1 MNFLEAL
8 SISSQPFEVQ
18 NSMCAAKFDSLN
30 ITDTTLRDAHQSLIA
45 TRLRTEDMLPLARA
59 IDQAGFFSVEA
70 WGGATFDSCI
80 RFLNDDPWDRLR
92 MLKAELKHTP
102 IQMLLR
108 GQNLVGYRHY
118 PDDVVEKFVEA
129 SARNGVDI
137 FRVFDALND
146 IRNMKKA
153 MEEVKNVGG
162 HLQGAISYTTSPVH
176 SVATFIDMAQ
186 ELYTLGCDSICIKDM
201 AGLIMPH
208 DARDLIAGIKKTAD
222 VKVCLHSHCTSGV
235 APLSYQAAIDAGVD
249 ILDTAMSPFAFGT
262 SQPPTESIVASVLG
276 TPRDTGI
283 DLITL
288 RNVRNI
294 CREMREKYEPLFSA
308 ITDRVDSDVLIYQLP
323 GGMISNLVSQLK
335 EQNALDRLDDVFH
348 EVPRVRKDLG
358 YPPLVTPTS
367 QIVGTQAV
375 FNVLMDGERYRNVT
389 REVKDYV
396 LGLYGRSPAPISPEV
411 RALIVG
417 DEEPVT
423 VRPADL
429 LEPIYEQMRAQAVE
443 QGLVTRDED
452 VLTYILYPSIAPSF
466 LRGERQAEVI
476 PEAAAPAGPV
486 GVADFPRS
494 MEVEVDGEIFS
505 VRIVTVEGDSVGASV
520 CTPSAKERIPRG
532 EVAGGVKSNMQ
543 GMVLKVM
550 FPRGSTVKK
559 GDTLIVLEAMKMENP
574 IRSPRDGTVSEIF
587 VDAGDVVQNGDVLMV
602 IE

>member
-1 MNFLEAL
+1 
-8 SISSQPFEVQ
+8 
-18 NSMCAAKFDSLN
+18 MCAAKSDTLY

-59 IDQAGFFSVEA
+59 IDNAGFFSVEA

-92 MLKAELKHTP
+92 ELKAELRRTP

-118 PDDVVEKFVEA
+118 PDDVVEKFVDA
-129 SARNGVDI
+129 SAENGVDI

-153 MEEVKNVGG
+153 MEEVRNVGA
-162 HLQGAISYTTSPVH
+162 HLQGAISYTTSPAH
-176 SVATFIDMAQ
+176 SVATFIGMA
-186 ELYTLGCDSICIKDM
+186 EDLYSIGCDSICIKDM

-208 DARDLIAGIKKTAD
+208 DARDLISGIKKTVD
-222 VKVCLHSHCTSGV
+222 IKVCLHSHCTSGV

-249 ILDTAMSPFAFGT
+249 ILDTAMSPFALGT
-262 SQPPTESIVASVLG
+262 SQPPTESVVASVSG

-283 DLITL
+283 DLVTL

-294 CREMREKYEPLFSA
+294 CRDIREKYQPLFSTIA
-308 ITDRVDSDVLIYQLP
+308 DRVDSDVLIYQLP
-323 GGMISNLVSQLK
+323 GGMISNLVSQLQEQGALNRLEEVLK
-335 EQNALDRLDDVFH
+335 EI
-348 EVPRVRKDLG
+348 PRVRKDLG

-375 FNVLMDGERYRNVT
+375 LNVLLGGERYRNVT
-389 REVKDYV
+389 GEVKDYV
-396 LGLYGRSPAPISPEV
+396 LGLYGRPPAPISPEV
-411 RALIVG
+411 QRLIIG

-429 LEPIYEQMRAQAVE
+429 LEPIYEQMRKEAAE
-443 QGLVTRDED
+443 QNLIVREED
-452 VLTYILYPSIAPSF
+452 VLTYILYPAVAPSF
-466 LRGERQAEVI
+466 LKGEREPEVI
-476 PEAAAPAGPV
+476 PNPAAEAASI
-486 GVADFPRS
+486 ADIPHS

-505 VRIVTVEGDSVGASV
+505 VRIVTVEGSSIAVQAAA
-520 CTPSAKERIPRG
+520 PAARERVPRG
-532 EVAGGVKSNMQ
+532 DVPGGIKSNMQ
-543 GMVLKVM
+543 GMVLQVLTQK
-550 FPRGSTVKK
+550 GSTVKK

-574 IRSPRDGTVSEIF
+574 IRSPRDGTVAEIF